1 MLWYQKPKETRLDL
15 ALDKCYDEL
24 EKCDPASDRYK
35 TIAQN
40 AVELNKL
47 NPEKGESKIDK
58 NTVLTVAVYASLT
71 LVLAGLELF
80 GHSLTSRAMSSMA
93 FKPKL

>member
-1 MLWYQKPKETRLDL
+1 MWYKKPEQTRLDI
-15 ALDKCYDEL
+15 ALDRCYDEL
-24 EKCDPASDRYK
+24 EKCDPASDRYQS
-35 TIAQN
+35 IAQN
-40 AVELNKL
+40 AVELNML
-47 NPEKGESKIDK
+47 NPKKGEDKINK